1 MIRTALLTV
10 SDRSAAGRREDRS
23 VQALREV
30 LATGPF
36 VEVDYQV
43 VPDEQAMIRSK
54 LRIMTEDDTVDLVL
68 TTGGTGLAPRDRTPE
83 ATLEVV
89 ERVIPG
95 LSETMRAVGVREDPR
110 AALSRGVV
118 GVRRGSLIVNLPGSP
133 DGARTSLVA
142 VIGVLEHAIDQ
153 IQGRTGHPATDDDA

>member
-95 LSETMRAVGVREDPR
+95 LSEVMRAAGVRENPH
-110 AALSRGVV
+110 AALSRGIV

-133 DGARTSLVA
+133 GGARSSFAA
-142 VIGVLEHAIDQ
+142 VVGVLEHAIDQ
-153 IQGRTGHPATDDDA
+153 IQGRTAHPETDEA